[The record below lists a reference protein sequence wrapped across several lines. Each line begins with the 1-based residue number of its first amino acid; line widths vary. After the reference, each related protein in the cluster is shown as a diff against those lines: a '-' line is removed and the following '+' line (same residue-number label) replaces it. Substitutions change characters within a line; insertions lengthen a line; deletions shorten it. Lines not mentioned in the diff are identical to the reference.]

1 MANDEF
7 QPRFGELRLD
17 TDIDHNVTTDSGQDV
32 NPQPTKAGSGYC
44 SSPKQYRSNN
54 TFFQNGSSDNV
65 DYSSQDS
72 PASPI
77 AIPKATGLQKFP
89 SIDSEALSDIHN
101 NSEPYSSIDEFM
113 RNRQTSISFN
123 SKVKLESGEE
133 QSAER
138 PPEKARHKVRGR
150 SVFQA
155 MAEDMARRNQAP
167 GELDHTQADSS
178 SSSPLLS
185 QRNGL
190 NERPTHRAGGGF
202 PILQKTIDDLP
213 PDAVNEPAKSLT
225 SDSTVSPGSEV
236 HTPLDVN
243 QNGYLVSPSSRP
255 ARASSYEDFASWVS
269 TKSRQPTTQGFR
281 NPSLSSAPMTRNP
294 SLRSVRHS
302 SRRST
307 TASNK
312 SPASVFLRAFSTHE
326 DKAPSP
332 DDEGQT
338 IGVDPIYVIGKQI
351 GSGGFSMIK
360 EAVQVPIS
368 SKSTERRKLAVKI
381 VRRSI
386 AGKSDSENR
395 AAQAEFD
402 HEVDLWRRLHHP
414 QVLTL
419 EAVYKSDF
427 ATFCFIPLNV
437 GGTLFDLVRNN
448 RGGLSDTL
456 SKSLSKQLADALR
469 YLHEDARVAHRD
481 VKLENCLYEPKDSG
495 SGLMR
500 LCDFGMAEW
509 LSSEDIAR
517 NDVDRPPQKTMGPAD
532 SSSSAFV
539 GGSLEYAAPETL
551 QASKQHQDGHEAASS
566 SNGVPCAIPVNA
578 AVDVWAFGVCVYT
591 MVVGSRPFQNTGF
604 PERTWMDILG
614 CKWDRDRLLS
624 KGGSSVLDLVGRGCL
639 VQDTGR
645 RWEMREVLLSHW
657 LADEDKVGKSF
668 TSFWGL

>member
-17 TDIDHNVTTDSGQDV
+17 TDIDHNVTANSSQNGTH
-32 NPQPTKAGSGYC
+32 NPEKAGSGYC
-44 SSPKQYRSNN
+44 FSPKQYQLNN
-54 TFFQNGSSDNV
+54 TPFQDALSDSV
-65 DYSSQDS
+65 HHLSRDS

-89 SIDSEALSDIHN
+89 PIDSQALSDIHN
-101 NSEPYSSIDEFM
+101 DSEPYSSIDEFM

-123 SKVKLESGEE
+123 SKVKLDSGEE
-133 QSAER
+133 QSVER

-155 MAEDMARRNQAP
+155 MAEDMARRNQAQSEP
-167 GELDHTQADSS
+167 DQNQTDSS

-190 NERPTHRAGGGF
+190 DERRTRYGEGGF
-202 PILQKTIDDLP
+202 PLLPKTVDDLSH
-213 PDAVNEPAKSLT
+213 DAVSEPAKSLT
-225 SDSTVSPGSEV
+225 SDSTISPGSEI
-236 HTPLDVN
+236 HTPLDGSRN
-243 QNGYLVSPSSRP
+243 EYLASPTSRP
-255 ARASSYEDFASWVS
+255 ARASSYEDFASWVP

-281 NPSLSSAPMTRNP
+281 SPSLSSAPMTRN
-294 SLRSVRHS
+294 SSIRSVRHS

-332 DDEGQT
+332 DDDGQT

-351 GSGGFSMIK
+351 GSGGFSTIK

-386 AGKSDSENR
+386 AGKSESENR

-414 QVLTL
+414 QILTL

-437 GGTLFDLVRNN
+437 GGTLFDLVRAN
-448 RGGLSDTL
+448 RSGLSDTL

-481 VKLENCLYEPKDSG
+481 VKLENCLYEPNDSG

-509 LSSEDIAR
+509 LSSEDFAR

-566 SNGVPCAIPVNA
+566 SNGIPCAIPVNA

-614 CKWDRDRLLS
+614 CKWDRDRLSS
-624 KGGSSVLDLVGRGCL
+624 KGGSNVLDLVGRGCL
-639 VQDTGR
+639 VQDSGR
-645 RWEMREVLLSHW
+645 RWEMREVLRSRW

-668 TSFWGL
+668 ASFWGL